1 MKLLEESVNEC
12 RAIVGM
18 LLKQHEIIGNDNN
31 GPADRWTQS
40 TSPNHHGRN
49 DSDGSFEHS
58 T

>member
-1 MKLLEESVNEC
+1 MKLLEEPVNKYG
-12 RAIVGM
+12 AIVRI
-18 LLKQHEIIGNDNN
+18 LLKQHEIIVMTTRVCRLFEQ
-31 GPADRWTQS
+31 P